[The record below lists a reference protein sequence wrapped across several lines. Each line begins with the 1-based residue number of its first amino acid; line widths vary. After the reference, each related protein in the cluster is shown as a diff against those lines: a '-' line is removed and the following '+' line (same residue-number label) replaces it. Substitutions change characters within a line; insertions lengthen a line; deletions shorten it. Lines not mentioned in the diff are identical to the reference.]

1 MIKRQIII
9 PMMGNS
15 KNVNKSLKEVIIN
28 NISVCM
34 DKRKNTIVG
43 EYSPTVFSNC
53 IITSKEDEYPIEYRQ
68 IDSESFIVKRA
79 LYSKC
84 FEYDENR
91 KLLKLIKPEINVSKY
106 QLFNIIDQYKD
117 ANDVPGI
124 VDCFIKF
131 IDIPTYALDY
141 VYEYYW
147 KNPYDRCDIYILPLW
162 IHEGENH
169 FSKLCPS
176 YFSTNRIEEFVFQ
189 SFETEKYNMNFN
201 TIQPFYQAGKFRH
214 SLVNPY
220 TEHFPDIFICN
231 MDTAYDAVEDAVC
244 DKIRELML

>member
-9 PMMGNS
+9 PIMGNS
-15 KNVNKSLKEVIIN
+15 KEVNNILKHLIIN

-34 DKRKNTIVG
+34 DSRKNIIVG

-53 IITSKEDEYPIEYRQ
+53 IITSKEDDYPIEYRQ
-68 IDSESFIVKRA
+68 IDSDSFIVKRA
-79 LYSKC
+79 LCSKC

-91 KLLKLIKPEINVSKY
+91 KMLKLLKPEINVSRY

-117 ANDVPGI
+117 DTPAI

-147 KNPYDRCDIYILPLW
+147 KNPYDRASIYILPLW
-162 IHEGENH
+162 IHEDKNH
-169 FSKLCPS
+169 FGKSFAPYL
-176 YFSTNRIEEFVFQ
+176 STNQIEESVFQ
-189 SFETEKYNMNFN
+189 SFEVEKQDMNFN
-201 TIQPFYQAGKFRH
+201 TMSAFYQIGKFRY

-231 MDTAYDAVEDAVC
+231 MNTAYDAVEDAVC
-244 DKIRELML
+244 DKIREMMI